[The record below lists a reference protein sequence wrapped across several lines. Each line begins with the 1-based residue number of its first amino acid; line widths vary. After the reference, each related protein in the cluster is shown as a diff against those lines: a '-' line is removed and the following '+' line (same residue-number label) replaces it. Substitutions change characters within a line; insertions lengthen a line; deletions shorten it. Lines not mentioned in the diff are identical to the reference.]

1 MADDH
6 AIVREG
12 LITLLKEH
20 ERFVVVGEARDG
32 VEAIEAVE
40 LHRPDV
46 LLLDVNM
53 PRMNG
58 IEAARKSAGGGQS

>member
-58 IEAARKSAGGGQS
+58 IEAAGKSAGGGQS